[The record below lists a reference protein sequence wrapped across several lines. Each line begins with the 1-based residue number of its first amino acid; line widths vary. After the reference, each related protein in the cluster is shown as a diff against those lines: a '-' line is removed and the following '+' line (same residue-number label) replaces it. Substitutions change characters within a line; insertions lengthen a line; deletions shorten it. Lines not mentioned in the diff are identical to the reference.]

1 MAESESSPMQMAA
14 AALAVASL
22 AGTATAAKGQIDAG
36 NAQRAAAYEN
46 AVLLEEDAKQS
57 KVSVADRISGY
68 DLIARRM
75 YMKQRAGAAKSGVDM
90 TGSPLDVMRESLD
103 LAEKDVM
110 SMYRAGEYESAR
122 YMRSAEIMRRT
133 GSTAQAQSRWA
144 AAGTL
149 IGGIGNLGMAAAY
162 GKSGF
167 GVDLGNF
174 LGLRSATT

>member
-1 MAESESSPMQMAA
+1 MEPMSMVA
-14 AALAVASL
+14 AALAASSL
-22 AGTATAAKGQIDAG
+22 AGTAMSASGQIEAG

-57 KVSVADRISGY
+57 KISVADRISGY

-103 LAEKDVM
+103 LAEKDIV

-133 GSTAQAQSRWA
+133 GSVAQAQSRWA

-149 IGGIGNLGMAAAY
+149 VGGIGNLGMAAAY

-167 GVDLGNF
+167 GVDLGSF